1 MRPEVTGTP
10 TFVPMRSFFLW
21 LLLATPALCRAQS
34 ATTPAVATQYC
45 TLVAVGSTYSGM
57 QLQLDYGRQ
66 AKKYMSEPEAAEARA
81 DQVALSDIFTIAD
94 ALNFL
99 SSHGWE
105 CVGVSS
111 VTSSLVSPST
121 AGYIPPSAGRPLA
134 DGKSEVQYLLR
145 RRGR

>member
-1 MRPEVTGTP
+1 
-10 TFVPMRSFFLW
+10 MRSLFLW
-21 LLLATPALCRAQS
+21 LLLATPALSRAQAAAPP

-66 AKKYMSEPEAAEARA
+66 VKKYLSAPEAAEAKA
-81 DQVALSDIFTIAD
+81 DQVALDNIFTIAD

-105 CVGVSS
+105 CIGVSS
-111 VTSSLVSPST
+111 VTSSLSGPPTTGFVPR
-121 AGYIPPSAGRPLA
+121 AGNTLA
-134 DGKSEVQYLLR
+134 VGHSEVQYLLR
-145 RRGR
+145 RRGQ